1 MTYLDAEIQRMQF
14 WDTPQFF
21 KNAKLREFLRLKPI
35 DPPTVLID
43 GLTIKAKK
51 GEVVS
56 LVGPS
61 GVGKSTLL
69 RILAG
74 LETKFLG
81 RVDLDGKAIKQPSR
95 RIQIVFQNNYLL
107 PWLDVKGNIAFAL
120 KDKEPTACAQKINNW
135 INKVGL
141 VKKAADLPKTLS
153 GGEASRVAFARAF
166 IAPPELLLLDEP
178 FSALDTITKEGLQQE
193 LIRFATETATTV
205 VLVSHSV
212 DDAVF
217 LSDRVIVL
225 AGLPLRIFEEFSVKL
240 KRPRDRENEELFKL
254 ALRIKEAL
262 RAAAHA
268 QTSIPAA

>member
-1 MTYLDAEIQRMQF
+1 MTYLDAEIRKMQF
-14 WDTPQFF
+14 WDTPPFL
-21 KNAKLREFLRLKPI
+21 KNARLRELLRLKSI
-35 DPPTVLID
+35 EPPTVLIN
-43 GLTIKAKK
+43 GLSIKADR
-51 GEVVS
+51 GEIVS

-61 GVGKSTLL
+61 GAGKSTLL

-74 LETKFLG
+74 LETNFVGEVNLG
-81 RVDLDGKAIKQPSR
+81 DKAINKPSR

-120 KDKEPTACAQKINNW
+120 KDEEPKACAQKTNDW
-135 INKVGL
+135 IKKVGL
-141 VKKAADLPKTLS
+141 IKKAADLPKTLS

-178 FSALDTITKEGLQQE
+178 FSALDTITKEVLQQE
-193 LIRFATETATTV
+193 LIRFASETATTV

-225 AGLPLRIFEEFSVKL
+225 AGGPLHIYKEFSVHQ
-240 KRPRDRENEELFKL
+240 KRPRNRENEELFKL
-254 ALRIKEAL
+254 ALVIKDCLRI
-262 RAAAHA
+262 AAQA
-268 QTSIPAA
+268 